1 MKTYESLEALR
12 TYSPRARYKLAQ
24 GNDVTD
30 PETAAETDL
39 FLAIETWFR
48 KGQ

>member
-12 TYSPRARYKLAQ
+12 TYRPKASYMLGEGYVRTV
-24 GNDVTD
+24 G
-30 PETAAETDL
+30 TAYL
-39 FLAIETWFR
+39 FSAIETWFR